1 VDINKSFIEKIIIVL
16 LIILLI
22 LAINF
27 NVYVLGGTQTAFP
40 QLNFIPIIL
49 MAYYFGTVGSLIT
62 ALLIGI
68 ILGPFMPLNVQD
80 NIMQSTNNWM
90 VRIFVYSAISLVTG
104 IIFQNNRK
112 LNNEI
117 IEKDSIDLFTGLFN
131 QKKLFPLLDRMIDKN
146 TEFHLIIIKINNLD
160 QIEKYVNR
168 SFVDK
173 LTRKLIDDIRIIFNE
188 SELFGVHSD
197 EFALVYKGNDE
208 NELSEKVKLLI
219 EKNFTSVALDNYV
232 FTMLITVGIYKIN
245 ENEDSALSIYNKAR
259 VAVDQG
265 DIYESGIYYYD
276 NVMYNR
282 RKLNFDVASSLMDSL
297 INEEFYLVYQPVIS
311 LKDNKVIGSEI
322 LTRWDRKDNEPVGP
336 QQFIDIAEKIGCISD
351 FSLWIATEAI
361 NQILEWEKKDI
372 IIDTAI
378 NITAK
383 ELLDKTFVKLIEEK
397 IVRNSINRSL
407 ISIEI
412 TERVLAK
419 EVDGLEEALN
429 SFRSKGYKISIDD
442 FGTGYNSLKFIGDI
456 PFDILK
462 IDKYFIDRLEK
473 PAMKTLVANMIRATH
488 QMNKKVIAEGI
499 ENEYQAVVLKS
510 LGCDY
515 AQGYHFSKPL
525 LPNDFEDFYFKFNK
539 IN

>member
-1 VDINKSFIEKIIIVL
+1 MDINKSFIEKIIIVL

>member
-1 VDINKSFIEKIIIVL
+1 MDINKSFIEKIIIVL

-515 AQGYHFSKPL
+515 AQGYHFSRPL